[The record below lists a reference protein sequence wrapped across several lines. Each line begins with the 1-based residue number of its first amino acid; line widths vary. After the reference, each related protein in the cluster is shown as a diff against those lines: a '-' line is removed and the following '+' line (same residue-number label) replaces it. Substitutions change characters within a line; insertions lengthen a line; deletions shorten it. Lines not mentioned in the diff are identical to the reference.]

1 MDWGAALRAAR
12 PAAGVEGSEA
22 ARWAREA
29 GGRRTRAK
37 GGGGRRTWA
46 RGGGGRRRA
55 ASRARATAGGV
66 EGEGGRPSAR
76 QRTSGEME
84 ATGRAVVFIA
94 PPPLVAVGE
103 ATRD

>member
-1 MDWGAALRAAR
+1 MG
-12 PAAGVEGSEA
+12 E
-22 ARWAREA
+22 
-29 GGRRTRAK
+29 GGRRAAYEGER
-37 GGGGRRTWA
+37 GRRA
-46 RGGGGRRRA
+46 PYVGERGR
-55 ASRARATAGGV
+55 RATAGGV